1 MTEKIDGIE
10 RGQKVAVIGGGVAGI
25 VAAHLLQRQHN
36 VTLFEQNDYLGG
48 HTHTIEIKNGPDAG
62 LAVDTGFIV
71 LNDATYPLFQNFLQQ
86 LGVATR
92 VSEMSF
98 GFQCM
103 KTGLTYAGT
112 NLNGLFIQRRN
123 LVNPRFLHFLMEI
136 ARFSKNAQH
145 DLDTGGVSPLTLGQ
159 YLVKGRFSRFMVD
172 NYLVP
177 MAAAIWSTPA
187 LKVTEFPAEP
197 FLRFFRNHGL
207 LSFRNRPQWRTV
219 VGGSHSYVKAFT
231 RKFQGTLKL
240 CSTISQVTREPDGV
254 HISLA
259 SGESMS
265 FDRVV
270 IATHADQALPLL
282 KDPSEIEKRLL
293 SPWRYQINRTVL
305 HTDYTLLPRQKQARA
320 AWNFIRDEDG
330 SSERPVFVTYYM
342 NLLQGLSARQDY
354 CVTLNYG
361 KPFRPEMVVA
371 EMDYHHPL
379 YSFQSMATQAEL
391 PQLNGR
397 QRTYFCGSYFGYG
410 FHEDAVKSA
419 VAVGNAFGIDL

>member
-1 MTEKIDGIE
+1 MTEKFDGIE
-10 RGQKVAVIGGGVAGI
+10 RDRKIAVIGGGVAGI

-36 VTLFEQNDYLGG
+36 VTLFEKNDYLGG
-48 HTHTIEIKNGPDAG
+48 HTHTIEIKGGPDAG

-71 LNDATYPLFQNFLQQ
+71 LNDATYPLFKKFLQQ

-92 VSEMSF
+92 ASEMSF

-123 LVNPRFLHFLMEI
+123 LVNPRFLRFLLEI
-136 ARFSKNAQH
+136 ARFSKNALH
-145 DLDTGGVSPLTLGQ
+145 DLDTGGVPPLTLGQ
-159 YLVKGRFSRFMVD
+159 YLVKGRFSPFMID

-177 MAAAIWSTPA
+177 MAAAIWSTPTQ
-187 LKVTEFPAEP
+187 KVTEFPAEP

-231 RKFQGTLKL
+231 RNFNGTLKL
-240 CSTISQVTREPDGV
+240 SSTISQVTREPDGV
-254 HISLA
+254 HISLTA
-259 SGESMS
+259 GESMS

-270 IATHADQALPLL
+270 IATHADQVLPLL
-282 KDPSEIEKRLL
+282 KDPSESEKRLF

-305 HTDYTLLPRQKQARA
+305 HTDSTLLPRQKEARA
-320 AWNFIRDEDG
+320 AWNFTREGDG

-342 NLLQGLSARQDY
+342 NLLQGLSARRDY

-379 YSFQSMATQAEL
+379 YSFESMAAQADL